1 MVRWHDMNFSLNE
14 NEQKL
19 FNLIK
24 KNPFISQQELAEEMN
39 LSRPSVANLISGLV
53 KKGYIHGKAYIVGDD
68 KQIVCIGGANVD
80 RKFYIKGK
88 LQYGTSNPI
97 RSVQSAG
104 GVARNVAE
112 NLGRLGKNVSLLTAS
127 GIDAEWHFIEEASS
141 SYMSLTHTIPLVK
154 EATGSYSAVIDQSGE
169 LVLALADMDIYDS
182 ITPEVLQPKLSK
194 FSLARCFVADLNLPM
209 DTLASI
215 KQFALSRN
223 IPLVFIAVS
232 APKMDRLPKDLQ
244 GLTWLITNC
253 DETEAFF
260 DIAIKTKAD
269 WQEAAHKWLQLGI
282 ENIVVTN
289 GKEGALIGNLEEGIH
304 HMPALEVTNVHD
316 VTGAGDAF
324 SAGVIYAWLEGESLP
339 TIAKAA
345 AVNSSKT
352 IQTNYTV
359 RQDLTPQQLKLD
371 MEEVE

>member
-1 MVRWHDMNFSLNE
+1 MNYSLND

-24 KNPFISQQELAEEMN
+24 KNPFISQQELADEMD

-53 KKGYIHGKAYIVGDD
+53 KKGYIHGKAYIVGDNE
-68 KQIVCIGGANVD
+68 QIVCIGGANVD

-112 NLGRLGKNVSLLTAS
+112 NLGRLGKNVSILTAS
-127 GIDAEWHFIEEASS
+127 GIDAEWNFIEEASS
-141 SYMSLTHTIPLVK
+141 TYINLSDVIPLVR
-154 EATGSYSAVIDQSGE
+154 ETTGSYSAVIDHSGE
-169 LVLALADMDIYDS
+169 LVLALADMDIYDA
-182 ITPEVLQPKLSK
+182 ITPEVLQPKLTK
-194 FSLARCFVADLNLPM
+194 YAQAKCFVVDLNLPKE
-209 DTLASI
+209 TLAYI

-223 IPLVFIAVS
+223 IPLVFITVS

-253 DETEAFF
+253 EETASYFDMDIENDEDWE
-260 DIAIKTKAD
+260 KAV
-269 WQEAAHKWLQLGI
+269 HKWLQLGI
-282 ENIVVTN
+282 ENVVVTN
-289 GKEGALIGNLEEGIH
+289 GKNGALIGNKEEGIH
-304 HMPALEVTNVHD
+304 HIPALEVANVRD

-324 SAGVIYAWLEGESLP
+324 SAGVIYAWLEGKSLLY
-339 TIAKAA
+339 IAKTG
-345 AVNSSKT
+345 AVNSAKT

-359 RQDLTPQQLKLD
+359 RQNLSPQQLTLD
-371 MEEVE
+371 MEEL